1 MDGTRW
7 GQWECSLIPDGPKLF
22 PSALHNIHLGNAE
35 EFDFLDRMN
44 RYVCLPT
51 YNEET
56 FDRHGKRSLTPT
68 PACSLWQAKAV
79 WDFANGWLLLDEQ
92 GKHLYRRRVDPTG
105 RMADLGW
112 ERVES
117 LADAYHAGK
126 GEANPMW
133 DEQIK
138 TEAAKMSVYGT
149 QEGPQLRVHRG
160 IKFTDRIYTR
170 DPQTGHV
177 SLIREGQPGWTEA
190 SEQAWILTVPCSYDE
205 RTADQASAML
215 YSLTADDASAENLT
229 RMWATPMLEKWKHLT
244 YVLSGV
250 GGDGKSLLLG
260 SLADSFPD
268 CVAQVDAR
276 TLTGGRGFEKQQ
288 EAHRLI
294 GCLWA
299 YDDDADSIGI
309 QDMTTLKKVSTG
321 GAITARLIGRDAVS
335 FSPGATLVI
344 ATNNDFLTDGSPAS
358 LRRYAFVRMR
368 GPERDGGF
376 DDVVAFRREH
386 GCLGFLM
393 ASCDLW
399 LVRGDEP
406 RHDVSLADPLKL
418 TDEEQAIVDAVC
430 AGHGKAASKG
440 LLDAVSPK
448 RSVQA
453 ETLARL
459 GLARIGSV
467 WDATE
472 GHTVRCIGV
481 ADETRFAPYREA
493 WREAQQMAEAAEAE
507 EEARRQPVP
516 MPDGSDVPAPDATP
530 DSYGFACDFVPARPD
545 KVAVG
550 WKTLVESPNAD
561 TSRRPDSRVYAVVP
575 APGYCVL
582 DLDLDRGKQGEADG
596 WTVLQREVGSYGG
609 ESLPRTYLVGTPS
622 GGAHLYYRIPD
633 ALLGH
638 LKDAVHAQGI
648 PVDMRAE
655 RKGYV
660 IGAGSV
666 TDAGRYTLLDVPPDG
681 EAVPDL
687 TPELCQWLIQHGY
700 TDKPAP
706 SSGGIAGMQAFKTAT
721 RAASGTAGKD
731 GTWRADMTPIP
742 EGQRNSTLYK
752 WAFGRLYNHRDNAP
766 QIEADLRERGRASGL
781 PESEVET
788 IWRSVQR
795 GVSEAGA

>member
-7 GQWECSLIPDGPKLF
+7 ALWECSLIPDGPKHF
-22 PSALHNIHLGNAE
+22 PSALHNIHQGTAE
-35 EFDFLDRMN
+35 EFDFIDRMN
-44 RYVCLPT
+44 RYVCQPT
-51 YNEET
+51 YNEESL
-56 FDRHGKRSLTPT
+56 DKKGRRVLTPT

-92 GKHLYRRRVDPTG
+92 GEHLYRRRVDTTG
-105 RMADLGW
+105 RMAELGW

-117 LADAYHAGK
+117 LADTYHAGK

-149 QEGPQLRVHRG
+149 QDGPLLRVHRG
-160 IKFTDRIYTR
+160 VKFADRIYAR

-177 SLIREGQPGWTEA
+177 TLIREGQPGWKDA
-190 SEQAWILTVPCSYDE
+190 NEQAWILTVPCAYDE
-205 RTADQASAML
+205 GLACRAADML
-215 YSLTADDASAENLT
+215 ASLTADEASAENLT

-244 YVLSGV
+244 YVLHGR

-260 SLADSFPD
+260 SLSDSFPD
-268 CVAQVDAR
+268 CVAQVDAA
-276 TLTGGRGFEKQQ
+276 TLAGGRGFEKQQ

-294 GCLWA
+294 GRLWA
-299 YDDDADSIGI
+299 YDDDADSIGLA
-309 QDMTTLKKVSTG
+309 DMTTLKKVSTG

-335 FSPGATLVI
+335 FSPSATLVI
-344 ATNNDFLTDGSPAS
+344 ATNNDFLTDGSQAS

-368 GPERDGGF
+368 GPARSGGF
-376 DDVVAFRREH
+376 GDVVEFRREH

-406 RHDVSLADPLKL
+406 RHDVSLADPLRL
-418 TDEEQAIVDAVC
+418 TDEEQALVDAVC
-430 AGHGKAASKG
+430 AGGGKAAAAR
-440 LLDAVSPK
+440 LLAAVSPK
-448 RSVQA
+448 RSVQE

-459 GLARIGSV
+459 GLARIGVV
-467 WDATE
+467 WDKSLGKA
-472 GHTVRCIGV
+472 VRCVGV

-493 WREAQQMAEAAEAE
+493 WQEAQDMAEAAEAE

-530 DSYGFACDFVPARPD
+530 DSYGFACDYVPARPD

-561 TSRRPDSRVYAVVP
+561 TSKRPESRVYAVVP

-582 DLDLDRGKQGEADG
+582 DLDTGKDGGEDG

-609 ESLPRTYLVGTPS
+609 ERLPRTYLVGTPS
-622 GGAHLYYRIPD
+622 GGAHLYYRIPGP
-633 ALLGH
+633 LLGH

-687 TPELCQWLIQHGY
+687 TPQLCQWLTKHGY
-700 TDKPAP
+700 TDTPPAAN
-706 SSGGIAGMQAFKTAT
+706 GTGIAGMQAFKTAT
-721 RAASGTAGKD
+721 RSTAGAGK
-731 GTWRADMTPIP
+731 GGAWRADMSPIP
-742 EGQRNSTLYK
+742 VGQRNSTLYG
-752 WAFGRLYNHRDNAP
+752 WAFGRLRNHPDNAR

-781 PESEVET
+781 PDSEVET
-788 IWRSVQR
+788 IWRSVVR
-795 GVSEAGA
+795 GVSEAGV